1 MSTPL
6 LQVNNLHVEYPGPV
20 YALKGL
26 DLLLERGEVV
36 CLLGRN
42 GVGKTTLLKTL
53 CGLVLPKQGQIKWD
67 TPQGEHPRLGVLLE
81 GSRAFYWNLTGW
93 ENATYFAA
101 LKGLPNQGLDKHLEE
116 LFNLVGLWDAR
127 HRLSGD
133 YSSGMKKRLSLL
145 IALLGTPELLL
156 LDEPTAGLDR
166 ETVLEFEEYLR
177 RVAEQKQIAILC
189 ATHELSF
196 AFTVA
201 TRMVYLEDGK
211 LRDWE
216 WSNILGRH
224 RQVIFLLGGELT
236 TQATATSNSYLR
248 SLGQARWQ
256 LQGSTDDP
264 ELFSTLSDLVTKHD
278 LHLLQVYGVD

>member
-1 MSTPL
+1 MTWNT
-6 LQVNNLHVEYPGPV
+6 LQ
-20 YALKGL
+20 
-26 DLLLERGEVV
+26 DER
-36 CLLGRN
+36 
-42 GVGKTTLLKTL
+42 
-53 CGLVLPKQGQIKWD
+53 
-67 TPQGEHPRLGVLLE
+67 PRLGVLLE
-81 GSRAFYWNLTGW
+81 GSRAFYWNLSGW

-145 IALLGTPELLL
+145 IALLGTPELLI

-166 ETVLEFEEYLR
+166 ETILEFEEYLR
-177 RVAEQKQIAILC
+177 RVAEKKQV
-189 ATHELSF
+189 ELSF

-201 TRMVYLEDGK
+201 TRMLYLEEGK

-224 RQVIFLLGGELT
+224 RQVIFFCWGENLPT
-236 TQATATSNSYLR
+236 KQLRQAI
-248 SLGQARWQ
+248 
-256 LQGSTDDP
+256 
-264 ELFSTLSDLVTKHD
+264 VTYDH
-278 LHLLQVYGVD
+278 